1 MNEFKEII
9 NSILDSVIEILLDEK
24 QQYAHCYV
32 DCNPERGGQGSPNSL
47 WMEIPFIRIINAE
60 KGVFENKR
68 DILVEEIFSEVKLRE
83 FFEDDTSLESIKN
96 LTIELIRVFFDEGFG
111 IDVDFSKYHENIF
124 QYLEW

>member
-9 NSILDSVIEILLDEK
+9 HSILDSVIEILLDEK

-47 WMEIPFIRIINAE
+47 WMEIPFSGIIDAE
-60 KGVFENKR
+60 KGFFENER
-68 DILVEEIFSEVKLRE
+68 DKLVEGIFSEVKLRE

-96 LTIELIRVFFDEGFG
+96 LTIELIRIFFDEGFG
-111 IDVDFSKYHENIF
+111 IDVDFSKYHEKIF